1 MITRPYLFYTQPY
14 VLRNE
19 CSYPT
24 EVCSSLSSHPEE
36 EEMVEVLMQEYYVLY
51 RSLAQSVVPA
61 IVVLIIGRE
70 GVDVLEYKT
79 YDCCRSFV

>member
-1 MITRPYLFYTQPY
+1 MITHTYLFSTRPH
-14 VLRNE
+14 VVRNE

-61 IVVLIIGRE
+61 IVVLIIGSK
-70 GVDVLEYKT
+70 GDDV
-79 YDCCRSFV
+79 